1 MTIARADKCY
11 SGAECQ
17 PRRGM
22 IHARHDTLDSNLVRC
37 GCGASSASVAEVGAF
52 AAGGIRWGLMLGRS
66 SLRDDCTAVLG
77 LGSCRQTHFA
87 HCVRSVQ
94 TDGDKSDNEARCA
107 RRPQSCAPRRPT
119 NCPPAGTACREIHRC
134 APSKG
139 TTVVAKPRAG
149 RCGRACEAPR
159 SAGLVAARASALRD
173 LTSPRLS
180 ERSERSERSEFAAGH
195 ETEYF
200 ARTQT
205 VPADCL
211 CLAKGLGLWPS
222 PRAVGPQGRPPKW
235 RARTGPPAALLAP
248 TSASGNSNT
257 ESRRTWIH
265 KR

>member
-1 MTIARADKCY
+1 M
-11 SGAECQ
+11 
-17 PRRGM
+17 
-22 IHARHDTLDSNLVRC
+22 V
-37 GCGASSASVAEVGAF
+37 
-52 AAGGIRWGLMLGRS
+52 GRS
-66 SLRDDCTAVLG
+66 SLRADCTAVLG
-77 LGSCRQTHFA
+77 LGSCRQTHSA
-87 HCVRSVQ
+87 HFVRYVQ

-119 NCPPAGTACREIHRC
+119 NRPPAGTACREVQRRLS
-134 APSKG
+134 ASKG
-139 TTVVAKPRAG
+139 TTVVAMSRAG

-159 SAGLVAARASALRD
+159 SAGLVAARASALRN
-173 LTSPRLS
+173 LTSPRLF

-235 RARTGPPAALLAP
+235 RARTGPPAALRAP
-248 TSASGNSNT
+248 TTASNYLTVTRAVMYECT
-257 ESRRTWIH
+257 EQT
-265 KR
+265 